1 MTEPITP
8 CTCITA
14 HDRAVCVGLC
24 CDVLT
29 PHESLLRQI
38 AIDGRN
44 VRDLRRGAYSKDVH
58 ARVIADCAK
67 RLLDARALGRD
78 LERQAEAN
86 LRNAL
91 DGWRT

>member
-1 MTEPITP
+1 MTDPITP

-24 CDVLT
+24 RDALT
-29 PHESLLRQI
+29 PRESMSRQI
-38 AIDGRN
+38 ANDGRN
-44 VRDLRRGAYSKDVH
+44 VRSLHRGAYSEDVH

-67 RLLDARALGRD
+67 RLLDARALGRE
-78 LERQAEAN
+78 LERQAEVN